1 MTGCSSR
8 SVCLTP
14 ALVKSICLLNK
25 LEKKIISLN
34 VINLHLA
41 PQSKKFSFEQLRST
55 ATTTTKLERLN
66 RYSKERMIRAD
77 HSHREGFKHGAD
89 G

>member
-1 MTGCSSR
+1 M
-8 SVCLTP
+8 
-14 ALVKSICLLNK
+14 
-25 LEKKIISLN
+25 SLN

-41 PQSKKFSFEQLRST
+41 PQSKKISFEQLRST

-77 HSHREGFKHGAD
+77 HSHREGFKHGTD
-89 G
+89 GWFHPRRTGFFFSRKVD